1 MIVKRKNMSS
11 DLSELIRH
19 VDSEPNNLTSR
30 FVVNAFIVIGFFAI
44 LISFGSYY
52 LIRSYNLNESAS
64 LTQKNLID
72 AVYISLHSGSLNGS
86 KVSLSRIGRQFTAA
100 TGAKSVV
107 LFDNNQ
113 KMVWSTIDSGLID
126 QTPLKKSLIS
136 SFLSTNDEL
145 GQVQTIDQGYSL
157 LETWKH
163 ILKNDYPLFTQQV
176 AILTNNNQQQIGTAR
191 LAMDVSFF
199 LQNALFM
206 GLLLFTFICISSFV
220 VFYILFRKLKKVL
233 KQLDKQEEALNDNV
247 RNLSETLEANQGMR
261 ANIQTA
267 SARAVELNE
276 QFLRRVGADLH
287 DGPAQ
292 MIGYAN
298 MRMTSI
304 AASDAAKDLGQE
316 FQSVKKALEDSL
328 DDIRGI
334 SSGLVLPELKS
345 MTLKKCLQKVISIHS
360 MHSDAEVLENF
371 VDLPNNVPLPI
382 KICAYRFVQEGLN
395 NAEQHGKAK
404 RCRVTVRYSK
414 AKLYVSLKDNGT
426 GFRTSLLEKDSTHLG
441 LIGLKDRIESIG
453 GSFTINSELEVGT
466 AIKFTVAC

>member
-1 MIVKRKNMSS
+1 V
-11 DLSELIRH
+11 
-19 VDSEPNNLTSR
+19 
-30 FVVNAFIVIGFFAI
+30 
-44 LISFGSYY
+44 
-52 LIRSYNLNESAS
+52 
-64 LTQKNLID
+64 
-72 AVYISLHSGSLNGS
+72 
-86 KVSLSRIGRQFTAA
+86 
-100 TGAKSVV
+100 
-107 LFDNNQ
+107 
-113 KMVWSTIDSGLID
+113 
-126 QTPLKKSLIS
+126 
-136 SFLSTNDEL
+136 
-145 GQVQTIDQGYSL
+145 
-157 LETWKH
+157 
-163 ILKNDYPLFTQQV
+163 FTQQV
-176 AILTNNNQQQIGTAR
+176 TIFTKDRQPIGTAR

-220 VFYILFRKLKKVL
+220 VFYILFQKLKKAL
-233 KQLDKQEEALNDNV
+233 KKVDKQQEALDESFQ
-247 RNLSETLEANQGMR
+247 NLSETLEANQAMR

-298 MRMTSI
+298 MRMSNI
-304 AASDAAKDLGQE
+304 AASDAAEGLGQE

-328 DDIRGI
+328 EEIRGI

-345 MTLKKCLQKVISIHS
+345 MTLKKCLQKVISIHG
-360 MHSDAEVLENF
+360 MNSDAEVLENF

-395 NAEQHGKAK
+395 NAERHGKAET
-404 RCRVTVRYSK
+404 CRVNVRYNK
-414 AKLYVSLKDNGT
+414 GKLSVSLKDNGK
-426 GFRTSLLEKDSTHLG
+426 GFRTSLLEKGPSKDPTKKDSTHLG

-466 AIKFTVAC
+466 AIKFVVSC